1 VAEMK
6 TEEEQVEALKRW
18 WQENGKSLILT
29 IAVSIGGVLSWNAY
43 QDHETNQAETA
54 SGYFQQLMNSAPAG
68 QLSESQIAEV
78 RYNSELLKTEF
89 DTSTYAQFGALM
101 LARVEVQEGDLTAA
115 AAQLQWVLEQQ
126 GDAEINALATI
137 RLAKLLG
144 AQGQYDSALD
154 LLVDG
159 DDAWQ
164 LGRLEVRGDL
174 LVAQGELD
182 AARAAYEKASVLADA
197 SGASNPL
204 LGLKLDNL
212 AQ

>member
-1 VAEMK
+1 MK

-18 WQENGKSLILT
+18 WKENGKSLVLT

-43 QDHETNQAETA
+43 QDHQANQAETA
-54 SGYFQQLMNSAPAG
+54 SVYFQQLMISSPAG
-68 QLSESQIAEV
+68 QLNESQIAEV

-89 DTSTYAQFGALM
+89 DASTYAQFGALM
-101 LARVEVQEGDLTAA
+101 LARVEVQEGNLTAA
-115 AAQLQWVLEQQ
+115 AAELQWVIEQQ

-144 AQGQYDSALD
+144 AQGQYDKALA

-182 AARAAYEKASVLADA
+182 AARVAYEKASVLADTN
-197 SGASNPL
+197 GASNPL

>member
-1 VAEMK
+1 MAEMK

-18 WQENGKSLILT
+18 WQENGKSLVLT

-68 QLSESQIAEV
+68 QLNESQIAEV

>member
-1 VAEMK
+1 MAEMK

-29 IAVSIGGVLSWNAY
+29 VAVSIGGVLSWNAY
-43 QDHETNQAETA
+43 QDHQVNEAETA
-54 SGYFQQLMNSAPAG
+54 SVYFQQLMTSAPAG
-68 QLSESQIAEV
+68 PLGETEIAQI
-78 RYNSELLKTEF
+78 RYNSDLLKTEF
-89 DTSTYAQFGALM
+89 GSSTYAQFAALM
-101 LARVEVQEGDLTAA
+101 VARVEVQEGNLTAA
-115 AAQLQWVLEQQ
+115 ATELQWVIAQQ

-144 AQGQYDSALD
+144 AQDQFDEALA

-164 LGRLEVRGDL
+164 LGRLETRGDL
-174 LVAQGELD
+174 LVAQGDLN
-182 AARAAYEKASVLADA
+182 AARVAYTEASLLAVT
-197 SGASNPL
+197 SGSNNPL
-204 LGLKLDNL
+204 LALKLDNL

>member
-1 VAEMK
+1 MAEMK

-18 WQENGKSLILT
+18 WKENGKSLVLT

-43 QDHETNQAETA
+43 QDHQANQAETA
-54 SGYFQQLMNSAPAG
+54 SVYFQQLINSAPEG
-68 QLSESQIAEV
+68 QLNESQIAEV

-89 DTSTYAQFGALM
+89 EASTYAQFGALM
-101 LARVEVQEGDLTAA
+101 LARVEVQEGNLTAA
-115 AAQLQWVLEQQ
+115 AAELQWVIEQQ

-144 AQGQYDSALD
+144 AEGQYDKALA

-182 AARAAYEKASVLADA
+182 AARIAYEKASVLADTN
-197 SGASNPL
+197 GASNPL

>member
-1 VAEMK
+1 MAEMK

-43 QDHETNQAETA
+43 QDHQVNQAETA
-54 SGYFQQLMNSAPAG
+54 SVFFQQLINSAPAG
-68 QLSESQIAEV
+68 QLNESQIAEV
-78 RYNSELLKTEF
+78 RYNSELLRADF
-89 DTSTYAQFGALM
+89 GASTYAQFAALM
-101 LARVEVQEGDLTAA
+101 LARVEVQEGNLTAA
-115 AAQLQWVLEQQ
+115 AAELQWVLAQQ
-126 GDAEINALATI
+126 GDPEVNALATI

-144 AQGQYDSALD
+144 AQGQYDDALA

-164 LGRLEVRGDL
+164 LGRLEARGDL

-182 AARAAYEKASVLADA
+182 AARVAYEKASLLADA
-197 SGASNPL
+197 NGASNPL

>member
-1 VAEMK
+1 
-6 TEEEQVEALKRW
+6 L
-18 WQENGKSLILT
+18 N
-29 IAVSIGGVLSWNAY
+29 
-43 QDHETNQAETA
+43 
-54 SGYFQQLMNSAPAG
+54 
-68 QLSESQIAEV
+68 ESQIAEV

-89 DTSTYAQFGALM
+89 DASTYAQFGALM
-101 LARVEVQEGDLTAA
+101 LARVEVQEGNLTAA
-115 AAQLQWVLEQQ
+115 AAELQWVIEQQ

-144 AQGQYDSALD
+144 AQGQYDKALA

-182 AARAAYEKASVLADA
+182 AARVAYEKASVLADTN
-197 SGASNPL
+197 GASNPL

>member
-1 VAEMK
+1 MV
-6 TEEEQVEALKRW
+6 
-18 WQENGKSLILT
+18 
-29 IAVSIGGVLSWNAY
+29 
-43 QDHETNQAETA
+43 
-54 SGYFQQLMNSAPAG
+54 
-68 QLSESQIAEV
+68 
-78 RYNSELLKTEF
+78 
-89 DTSTYAQFGALM
+89 
-101 LARVEVQEGDLTAA
+101 
-115 AAQLQWVLEQQ
+115 
-126 GDAEINALATI
+126 
-137 RLAKLLG
+137 AKLLG

>member
-1 VAEMK
+1 
-6 TEEEQVEALKRW
+6 
-18 WQENGKSLILT
+18 
-29 IAVSIGGVLSWNAY
+29 
-43 QDHETNQAETA
+43 
-54 SGYFQQLMNSAPAG
+54 MNSAPAG

-212 AQ
+212 AR

>member
-1 VAEMK
+1 MAEMK

-18 WQENGKSLILT
+18 WKENGKSLVLT

-43 QDHETNQAETA
+43 QDHQANQAETA
-54 SGYFQQLMNSAPAG
+54 SVYFQQLINSAPEG
-68 QLSESQIAEV
+68 QLNESQIAEV

-89 DTSTYAQFGALM
+89 DASTYAQFGALM
-101 LARVEVQEGDLTAA
+101 LARVEVQEGNLTAA
-115 AAQLQWVLEQQ
+115 AAELQWVIEQQ

-144 AQGQYDSALD
+144 AEGQYDKALA

-182 AARAAYEKASVLADA
+182 AARIAYEKASVLADTN
-197 SGASNPL
+197 GASNPL

>member
-1 VAEMK
+1 MK

-18 WQENGKSLILT
+18 WKENGKSLVLT

-43 QDHETNQAETA
+43 QDHQANQAETA
-54 SGYFQQLMNSAPAG
+54 SVYFQQLMISAPAG
-68 QLSESQIAEV
+68 QLNESQIAEV

-89 DTSTYAQFGALM
+89 DASTYAQFGALM
-101 LARVEVQEGDLTAA
+101 LARVEVQEGNLTAA
-115 AAQLQWVLEQQ
+115 AAELQWVIEQQ

-144 AQGQYDSALD
+144 AQGQYDKALA

-182 AARAAYEKASVLADA
+182 AARVAYEKASVLADTN
-197 SGASNPL
+197 GASNPL

>member
-1 VAEMK
+1 MAEMK

-18 WQENGKSLILT
+18 WQENGKSLVLT

-54 SGYFQQLMNSAPAG
+54 SVYFQQLMNSAPAG
-68 QLSESQIAEV
+68 QLNESQIAEV

-174 LVAQGELD
+174 LVAQGKLD

>member
-1 VAEMK
+1 MAEMK

-18 WQENGKSLILT
+18 WKENGKSLVLT

-43 QDHETNQAETA
+43 QDHQANQAETA
-54 SGYFQQLMNSAPAG
+54 SVYFQQLMISAPAG
-68 QLSESQIAEV
+68 QLNESQIAEV

-89 DTSTYAQFGALM
+89 DASTYAQFGALM
-101 LARVEVQEGDLTAA
+101 LARVEVQEGNLTAA
-115 AAQLQWVLEQQ
+115 AAELQWVIEQQ

-144 AQGQYDSALD
+144 AQGQYDKALA

-182 AARAAYEKASVLADA
+182 AARVAYEKASVLADTN
-197 SGASNPL
+197 GASNPL

>member
-18 WQENGKSLILT
+18 WKENGKSLMLT

-43 QDHETNQAETA
+43 QDHQVNQAETA
-54 SGYFQQLMNSAPAG
+54 SVFFQQLINSAPAG
-68 QLSESQIAEV
+68 QLNESQIAEV
-78 RYNSELLKTEF
+78 RYNSELLRADF
-89 DTSTYAQFGALM
+89 GASTYAQFAALM
-101 LARVEVQEGDLTAA
+101 LARVEVQEGNLTAA
-115 AAQLQWVLEQQ
+115 AAELQWVLAQQ
-126 GDAEINALATI
+126 GDPEVNALATI

-144 AQGQYDSALD
+144 AQGQYDDALA

-164 LGRLEVRGDL
+164 LGRLEARGDL

-182 AARAAYEKASVLADA
+182 AARVAYEKASLLADA

>member
-18 WQENGKSLILT
+18 WQANGKSLVLT

-43 QDHETNQAETA
+43 QDDQTNQAETA
-54 SGYFQQLMNSAPAG
+54 SVYFQQLMSSAPAG
-68 QLSESQIAEV
+68 QLSESDIAQV
-78 RYNSELLKTEF
+78 RHNSGLLKMEF
-89 DTSTYAQFGALM
+89 SSSTYAQFAALM
-101 LARVEVQEGDLTAA
+101 LARVEVQEGDLAA
-115 AAQLQWVLEQQ
+115 AATQLAWVIEQQ
-126 GDAEINALATI
+126 GDAEIHALATI

-144 AQGQYDSALD
+144 AQNKLDEALA
-154 LLVDG
+154 LLVDA

-164 LGRLEVRGDL
+164 LGRLEARGDL
-174 LVAQGELD
+174 LVAQGDLD
-182 AARAAYEKASVLADA
+182 AARDAYTKASLLVVT
-197 SGASNPL
+197 SGANNLL

>member
-18 WQENGKSLILT
+18 WKENGKSLVLT

-43 QDHETNQAETA
+43 QDHQANQAETA
-54 SGYFQQLMNSAPAG
+54 SVYFQQLMISAPAG
-68 QLSESQIAEV
+68 QLNESQIAEV

-89 DTSTYAQFGALM
+89 DASTYAQFGALM
-101 LARVEVQEGDLTAA
+101 LARVEVQEGNLTAA
-115 AAQLQWVLEQQ
+115 AAELQWVIEQQ

-144 AQGQYDSALD
+144 AQGQYDKALA

-182 AARAAYEKASVLADA
+182 AARVAYEKASVLADTN
-197 SGASNPL
+197 GASNPL

>member
-1 VAEMK
+1 MAEMK

-18 WQENGKSLILT
+18 WQENGKSLVLT

-54 SGYFQQLMNSAPAG
+54 SVYFQQLMNSAPAG

-144 AQGQYDSALD
+144 AQGQYDSA
-154 LLVDG
+154 
-159 DDAWQ
+159 
-164 LGRLEVRGDL
+164 
-174 LVAQGELD
+174 
-182 AARAAYEKASVLADA
+182 
-197 SGASNPL
+197 
-204 LGLKLDNL
+204 
-212 AQ
+212 